1 MCDHPLIFT
10 LALTGGPCGG
20 KSSSLAAFTTAL
32 QAKGYHVYVCPEVP
46 TIMIQGG
53 CAYPGEAAGQR
64 LIEFETALIQLQLQM
79 ENSFQQV
86 ARSTHKHSVIV
97 VDRGLIDI
105 SAYLPGRLVWFLI
118 DCF

>member
-1 MCDHPLIFT
+1 MAFT

-20 KSSSLAAFTTAL
+20 KSSSLAALTAAL
-32 QAKGYHVYVCPEVP
+32 KDKGFDVYACPEVP

-53 CAYPGEAAGQR
+53 CVYPGEAAGQR
-64 LIEFETALIQLQLQM
+64 LIDFETALIRLQLQM

-86 ARSTHKHSVIV
+86 ARSTGKPSVII

-105 SAYLPGRLVWFLI
+105 SAYIPGIYTF
-118 DCF
+118 C